1 MLKGELF
8 SAHCVKN
15 RAAESQDSVL
25 TADNFPKIFLAGIRM
40 AVLGRLPASLKQ
52 NHPGHVLLNSA

>member
-1 MLKGELF
+1 M
-8 SAHCVKN
+8 HTVKN